1 MGLLSFLFG
10 KSADLL
16 PLPSGS
22 FTVDCDGRVLASTLP
37 HSYPTAFA
45 QDIATEVLTALKAA
59 RDARIPLAEMMI
71 RYSSLKLTAREL
83 RGGAIIF
90 LTPQTLSSSSQTKS
104 PQTK

>member
-1 MGLLSFLFG
+1 MGLLSFIFG

-45 QDIATEVLTALKAA
+45 QDIATEVLAA
-59 RDARIPLAEMMI
+59 FRASQWHARLFP
-71 RYSSLKLTAREL
+71 
-83 RGGAIIF
+83 
-90 LTPQTLSSSSQTKS
+90 SSSAKHSL
-104 PQTK
+104 

>member
-1 MGLLSFLFG
+1 MGLLNFFFKTSP
-10 KSADLL
+10 DLL
-16 PLPSGS
+16 PLPRGS

-45 QDIATEVLTALKAA
+45 QDIATEVLAAFRAA
-59 RDARIPLAEMMI
+59 RDARIPLAELMI

-90 LTPQTLSSSSQTKS
+90 LTPQTLSSQT
-104 PQTK
+104 

>member
-1 MGLLSFLFG
+1 MGFLAKLFG
-10 KSADLL
+10 KSQDLL

-22 FTVDCDGRVLASTLP
+22 FTVDSEGRVLASTLP
-37 HSYPTAFA
+37 HNYPTAFA
-45 QDIATEVLTALKAA
+45 KDIASEVLGAFRAA

-90 LTPQTLSSSSQTKS
+90 LTPQTLSSQSKLSQSK
-104 PQTK
+104 Q

>member
-1 MGLLSFLFG
+1 MGLLNFFFRASPE
-10 KSADLL
+10 LL
-16 PLPSGS
+16 PLPKGS
-22 FTVDCDGRVLASTLP
+22 FTVDGDGRVLASTLP

-45 QDIATEVLTALKAA
+45 QDIATEVLAAFRAA
-59 RDARIPLAEMMI
+59 REARIPLAELMI

-90 LTPQTLSSSSQTKS
+90 LTPQTLST